1 MESKRTI
8 IAIVLIM
15 VLWSAYS
22 IFFPPKQSE
31 QNVVTED
38 NAATEV
44 VPDNKVTAVEQAT
57 LGSSVAV
64 TEQVADFPHRQIKVS
79 SENFVYI
86 LDSMG
91 ASVSSVELTQYKET
105 HDEDSADK
113 FLFSDDNPN
122 TFILTGA
129 DGLYLPESTNYAL
142 AEGTPDEITVYND
155 SSDVTFIA
163 TVNGIQVTKTYRFN
177 ADNYNFELFV
187 TVTNLSDT
195 IQQGR
200 VNLSHKHNHIEDD
213 KSQARSFYGPVSY
226 ASSKLIE
233 DKTKNLESAK
243 IYPETT
249 TWSGYMTKYFISAVA
264 PADNFD
270 TVKVS
275 YNQTYVENLFTSK
288 SFSLNPAASVNIAYS
303 AYIGPKEIEHLT
315 AADHNFV
322 ESIHYGFLQ
331 PLSKPLMSVLRFF
344 YSYLGNYGFAI
355 ILLTL
360 CIKLIFWPLTQKSY
374 KSMRG
379 MQKLQPEMK
388 KIREKYASDK
398 QKMNQEIMKFYKEQK
413 VSPLGGCLPM
423 VIQIPVFFALYSA
436 LMGSI
441 ELRHAPFLLWIT
453 DLSSKDPYYVTPIIM
468 GITMFL
474 QQKMTPTSLDPTQEK
489 LMLFM
494 PIIFTVMFLNF
505 PSGLVVYWLINNLLT
520 ILQQYLIRRQT
531 S

>member
-15 VLWSAYS
+15 VLWSAYT
-22 IFFPPKQSE
+22 IFFTPKQSE
-31 QNVVTED
+31 QNVVTD
-38 NAATEV
+38 DSTATEV
-44 VPDNKVTAVEQAT
+44 VPAKQESASASAAVDSTLPVAEQTA
-57 LGSSVAV
+57 
-64 TEQVADFPHRQIKVS
+64 DIPHRQIKVIS
-79 SENFVYI
+79 DNYVYI

-91 ASVSSVELTQYKET
+91 ASVSSVELTRYKET

-113 FLFSDDNPN
+113 FLFSDENPN
-122 TFILTGA
+122 TFTLSGS
-129 DGLYLPESTNYAL
+129 DGLYFPESINYAL
-142 AEGTPDEITVYND
+142 LEGTPDEITINND
-155 SSDVTFIA
+155 SSDVVFVA
-163 TVNGIQVTKTYRFN
+163 TVNGVQVTKTYRFN
-177 ADNYNFELFV
+177 AANYNFDLLV
-187 TVTNLSDT
+187 GIVNISDK

-200 VNLSHKHNHIEDD
+200 INLSHKHNHIEDD

-226 ASSKLIE
+226 SSGKLIE
-233 DKTKNLESAK
+233 DKTKNLDTAK
-243 IYPETT
+243 IYPENTV
-249 TWSGYMTKYFISAVA
+249 WSGYMTKYFISAVA
-264 PADNFD
+264 PVDNFE
-270 TVKVS
+270 TVRVS
-275 YNQTYVENLFTSK
+275 YNQTFVENLFTSK
-288 SFSLNPAASVNIAYS
+288 SFSLNPGNASNFSYS

-355 ILLTL
+355 ILLTV

-388 KIREKYASDK
+388 KIREKFASDK

-436 LMGSI
+436 LMGAI

-453 DLSSKDPYYVTPIIM
+453 DLSAKDPYYVTPIIM
-468 GITMFL
+468 GVTMFL